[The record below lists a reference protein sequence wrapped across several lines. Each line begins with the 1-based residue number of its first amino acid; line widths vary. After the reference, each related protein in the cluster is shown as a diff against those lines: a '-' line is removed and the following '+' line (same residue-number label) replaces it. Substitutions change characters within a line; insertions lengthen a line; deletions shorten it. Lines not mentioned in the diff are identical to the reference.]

1 MVKKTISGIYT
12 DRRSLKDRRRAHD
25 LDYFL
30 KGGVERRAWKERRSL
45 VERRSGW
52 FRVSKWA
59 SASAGVLERETG
71 INKRFL

>member
-1 MVKKTISGIYT
+1 MVKKTNSGIYT
-12 DRRSLKDRRRAHD
+12 DRRSRKDRRRVHD

-30 KGGVERRAWKERRSL
+30 EGGVERRAWKERRSL

-59 SASAGVLERETG
+59 SVSGGVSERGTG
-71 INKRFL
+71 IKRPFL